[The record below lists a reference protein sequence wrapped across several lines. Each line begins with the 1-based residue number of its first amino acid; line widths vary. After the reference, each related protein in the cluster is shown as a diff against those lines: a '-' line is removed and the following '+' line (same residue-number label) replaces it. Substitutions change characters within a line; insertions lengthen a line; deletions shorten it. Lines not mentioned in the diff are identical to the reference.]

1 MSSRAQRQ
9 IIIGAEATPGDGATP
24 DVALRAVAELRAVA
38 DKVIPDEDIGSF
50 APARNYLATLKAEG
64 NLKMDAYYEHAP
76 YLVSMAMGQGGVSG
90 ASDPYTWT
98 FELPDTTPDDFQTYR
113 VEFTDGAD
121 HVVRADDVFA
131 TSLTISGEAGGP
143 VMIEAELSGGAV
155 TFPSALGAT
164 LTPLAQPTAANM
176 SQVTM
181 WIDNGYGTIGTTQ
194 MGELISFNWK
204 LEGLQHHKQFAG
216 ALYPNGRGH
225 DKWDVTLEIV
235 AEMENGVIEGE
246 KDKLLS
252 AGGISAIRIRS
263 SASSN
268 DRLTIDGV
276 YIVTEVDNLDE
287 RDGNNIVKITYK
299 AQKDSSDNVPSIVI
313 ITNLAAL

>member
-9 IIIGAEATPGDGATP
+9 VIIGAESTPGDGATP
-24 DVALRAVAELRAVA
+24 DVALRAVAELRAVVE
-38 DKVIPDEDIGSF
+38 KVMPDEDIGSF
-50 APARNYLATLKAEG
+50 APARTYIATAKGEG
-64 NLKMDAYYEHAP
+64 NIKMDGYYEHAP

-98 FELPDTTPDDFQTYR
+98 FELPDDAPDDFQTYR
-113 VEFTDGAD
+113 VEYSDGAD

-131 TSLTISGEAGGP
+131 TALTISGEAGQA
-143 VMIEAELSGGAV
+143 VTIEAELSGGQV

-164 LTPLAQPTAANM
+164 LSAPASVTAMTMAQVA
-176 SQVTM
+176 M
-181 WIDNGYGTIGTTQ
+181 WIDGAFASIGTTA
-194 MGELISFNWK
+194 MAELISFSWK

-216 ALYPNGRGH
+216 ALYPTGRGN
-225 DKWDVTLEIV
+225 DKWEVTLEVV
-235 AEMENGVIEGE
+235 AEMENSVIEAE
-246 KDKLLS
+246 KDKLLTT
-252 AGGISAIRIRS
+252 GLSAIRVRADA
-263 SASSN
+263 SAN

-276 YIVTEVDNLDE
+276 YVVTEVDNLDE

-299 AQKDSSDNVPSIVI
+299 AQKDSSDNVPSVVI